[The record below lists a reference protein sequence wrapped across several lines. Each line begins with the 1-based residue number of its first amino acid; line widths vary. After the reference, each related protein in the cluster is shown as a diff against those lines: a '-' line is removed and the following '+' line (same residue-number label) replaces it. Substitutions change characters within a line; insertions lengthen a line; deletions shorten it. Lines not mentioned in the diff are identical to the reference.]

1 MSSFTTLNLADTP
14 RAWRDAYN
22 NDLASIQT
30 ELTKVIHQDGSVAMA
45 GTLSMGSYR
54 ITDLGAAVNPTDAV
68 QYQQLLDEVDKYTS
82 SNEIIVHP
90 SFATVVG
97 KRYSKLEQALSYL
110 DGVTYTPDSNYKINL
125 MLPDD
130 DVTYSLTGAEF
141 ALYKQ
146 NTYLYSDVF
155 YPINISLGSSV
166 ISGGGN
172 ANRGTLTK
180 LVLIF
185 DNVSIDAVKLQ
196 YLKMFNCI
204 IILRESKDLE
214 LLGVVARN
222 CVFILQTGSSINLV
236 TEDSS
241 IHNCEGT
248 VDLTEASA
256 VNEPNS
262 IYKISDSL
270 AGFFSYA

>member
-22 NDLASIQT
+22 NDIASIQS
-30 ELTKVIHQDGSVAMA
+30 EFTKVIHQNGSVGMA

-54 ITDLGAAVNPTDAV
+54 ITELGAAVNPTDAV

-90 SFATVVG
+90 SFSTVVG
-97 KRYSKLEQALSYL
+97 KRYAKFEEALSYL
-110 DGVTYTPDSNYKINL
+110 DGVAYTADSNYKINL
-125 MLPDD
+125 MLPDNN
-130 DVTYSLTGAEF
+130 VTYNLTGAEF

-146 NTYLYSDVF
+146 NTYLYSDVL
-155 YPINISLGSSV
+155 YPINISLGTAV

-172 ANRGTLTK
+172 ANRGTLTR

-185 DNVSIDAVKLQ
+185 DNVGMDAVKLQ
-196 YLKMFNCI
+196 YLKMFRCI
-204 IILRESKDLE
+204 IILREAKDLE
-214 LLGVVARN
+214 LLGVVARD
-222 CVFILQTGSSINLV
+222 CVFILQTGNSINLV

-248 VDLTEASA
+248 VDLAEVSA

-262 IYKISDSL
+262 IYKLSSSL